1 MYILCERQ
9 HSEKIEYI
17 LYRETH
23 YWNLLISKSEFGR
36 VTFRSIDLMCDS
48 LSHPDWGSNS
58 FVADKVLDGTYNQ
71 LAIFEDWEE
80 VLRIR
85 ETHPELFI

>member
-1 MYILCERQ
+1 MYILCEQ
-9 HSEKIEYI
+9 LDVQNLHLV
-17 LYRETH
+17 LYR
-23 YWNLLISKSEFGR
+23 YKSVGNLL
-36 VTFRSIDLMCDS
+36 VTKDQDQVAFSSMDELHDS
-48 LSHPDWGSNS
+48 LIDPMWGSNS

-71 LAIFEDWEE
+71 LAIFEDWEG